1 MPAAPPHP
9 DPELLAMQRRLAEH
23 GVHLQL
29 PTAGRG
35 WKPPDMIEVEGEP
48 PSEAMIRLRR
58 ANRL

>member
-1 MPAAPPHP
+1 MPTAPPHP
-9 DPELLAMQRRLAEH
+9 DPELLAMRRRLAKQ

-29 PTAGRG
+29 PTAGPD
-35 WKPPDMIEVEGEP
+35 WQLPDMIEVDGEL